1 VWLWQHGGYDVE
13 GPDATLER
21 ERLTAQYEAQDTVI
35 KAALDRP
42 GPWPMSSTVRTQ
54 NVEIVD
60 VDRYDDLA
68 VVTAAVAEAPGGH
81 GPTLRASVF
90 RWEDGTWKWLGG
102 GGVGSRSD
110 PLFARQESGDNDRGL
125 RVASKGWHGPR
136 QRGGFKPACDAML
149 WCSPAVSSVRVDRP
163 SHRRVADVGTGP
175 GWIGIVWPEG
185 SEPSVSA
192 FDAAA
197 KQVAVLAP
205 DDLRYNSRSQHWPVG
220 ARGRLRFGWRLG
232 RRERGWFN
240 YQPRP
245 RQGQR
250 RR

>member
-205 DDLRYNSRSQHWPVG
+205 DDLRYNSRSQHWPFG